1 MGFCLD
7 LFTIIIGFGA
17 VLYILLGLF
26 SLFGFEV
33 LETHANKWGNNSLFT
48 EPTTRLA
55 VVFWVPGLIYTC
67 LLTFLVYYSYMK
79 KSKVPI
85 SIPYLMNPDQSKQG
99 NNGSPMEMTKH
110 SEEELISTDSNKG
123 IANPIEEVT
132 DQRVGSIN
140 I

>member
-7 LFTIIIGFGA
+7 LFTSMIGVEA

-33 LETHANKWGNNSLFT
+33 LETHANKCGNNTVFT
-48 EPTTRLA
+48 KPTTRLA
-55 VVFWVPGLIYTC
+55 VVFLVPGLIYTC
-67 LLTFLVYYSYMK
+67 LLSFLVYYSYMK
-79 KSKVPI
+79 KSKVPN
-85 SIPYLMNPDQSKQG
+85 SIPYLLNPAQSKQG
-99 NNGSPMEMTKH
+99 GSPMEMTKH

-123 IANPIEEVT
+123 NANPVDEVT
-132 DQRVGSIN
+132 DQRVGSIH

>member
-7 LFTIIIGFGA
+7 LFTIMIGVGA
-17 VLYILLGLF
+17 ILYILLGLF

-33 LETHANKWGNNSLFT
+33 LETHAKKWGNNSVFT
-48 EPTTRLA
+48 KPTTRLA
-55 VVFWVPGLIYTC
+55 VVFLVPGLIYTC
-67 LLTFLVYYSYMK
+67 LLSFLVYYSYMK
-79 KSKVPI
+79 KSKVPN
-85 SIPYLMNPDQSKQG
+85 SIPYLLNPAQSKQG
-99 NNGSPMEMTKH
+99 GSPMEMTKH

-123 IANPIEEVT
+123 NANPVDEVT

>member
-7 LFTIIIGFGA
+7 LFTIMIGVGA

-33 LETHANKWGNNSLFT
+33 LEKHADRWGGTYVFT
-48 EPTTRLA
+48 KPTTRLA
-55 VVFWVPGLIYTC
+55 VVFLVPGLIYTC
-67 LLTFLVYYSYMK
+67 LLSFLVYYSYMK
-79 KSKVPI
+79 KSKVPN
-85 SIPYLMNPDQSKQG
+85 SIPYLLNPAQSKQG
-99 NNGSPMEMTKH
+99 GSPMEMTKH

-123 IANPIEEVT
+123 NANPVDEVT